1 MTDAVLHIKDL
12 IKRYGDVEVLSN
24 LNLAVT
30 CGAIH
35 GLVGLNGSG
44 KTTTMEC
51 VLGMQGFDS
60 GEVKVLGRHP
70 RDLWKGAGDVVGI
83 FDTPGLHPGL
93 TVRQCLEHASLL
105 CGKPVRK
112 PTEVEALLGISKYS
126 NYKIRQLSLG
136 NRRRASIAHALIGQ
150 PAFVVLDEPFNGL
163 DAGGVDD
170 VLALIQRLNRQE
182 GTSFLLSSHQLAYLE
197 SICTHLSILHQGKIA
212 LSAST
217 SSLISPTESRLKLVC
232 DHPDAA
238 RELLKQT
245 LGVIKFEKVGSAFL
259 LTLDGIGPADINRKL
274 VMAGLSVSEL
284 QPEKRDLTALFQEI
298 VSKAAPD
305 AGAGKPGSG
314 KPGSG
319 KSAAGKKAPAPR
331 AVV

>member
-1 MTDAVLHIKDL
+1 MSEAVLHIKDL
-12 IKRYGDVEVLSN
+12 IKRYGDVEVLHH
-24 LNLAVT
+24 LNLEVT
-30 CGAIH
+30 RGAIH

-70 RDLWKGAGDVVGI
+70 RDLWQGAGDVVGI

-93 TVRQCLEHASLL
+93 TVRQCLEHAQLL
-105 CGKPVRK
+105 CGKPVHK
-112 PTEVEALLGISKYS
+112 PAELEALLGITKYS
-126 NYKIRQLSLG
+126 HYKIRQLSLG

-197 SICTHLSILHQGKIA
+197 SNCTHLSILHQGKIA

-217 SSLISPTESRLKLVC
+217 DELIRPSESRLKLVC
-232 DHPDAA
+232 DQAVAA

-245 LGVIKFEKVGSAFL
+245 LGVINIEKEGSAL
-259 LTLDGIGPADINRKL
+259 MLTLDGIGPGDVNRKL
-274 VMAGLSVSEL
+274 VMSGVTVSEL
-284 QPEKRDLTALFQEI
+284 QPEKRDLSALFQKI
-298 VSKAAPD
+298 VSQGVA
-305 AGAGKPGSG
+305 
-314 KPGSG
+314 
-319 KSAAGKKAPAPR
+319 
-331 AVV
+331 

>member
-1 MTDAVLHIKDL
+1 MTDAVLHIQNL
-12 IKRYGDVEVLSN
+12 IKRYGDVEVLHH
-24 LNLAVT
+24 LNLEVT
-30 CGAIH
+30 RGAIH

-70 RDLWKGAGDVVGI
+70 RDLWQGAGDVVGI

-93 TVRQCLEHASLL
+93 TVRQCLAHASLL

-112 PTEVEALLGISKYS
+112 PAEVEALLGITKYS

-170 VLALIQRLNRQE
+170 VLALIQRLNREE

-212 LSAST
+212 LSEST
-217 SSLISPTESRLKLVC
+217 EVLIRPSESRLKLVC
-232 DHPDAA
+232 DRPDAA
-238 RELLKQT
+238 RKLLKQT
-245 LGVIKFEKVGSAFL
+245 LGVLNIEQEGSAL
-259 LTLDGIGPADINRKL
+259 MLTLDGIGPGDVNHML
-274 VMAGLSVSEL
+274 VMSGQNVSEL
-284 QPEKRDLTALFQEI
+284 QPEKRDLTALFQQI
-298 VSKAAPD
+298 VSNVTP
-305 AGAGKPGSG
+305 AGEK
-314 KPGSG
+314 
-319 KSAAGKKAPAPR
+319 PR
-331 AVV
+331 ATREVA

>member
-1 MTDAVLHIKDL
+1 MTEAVLHIKDL
-12 IKRYGDVEVLSN
+12 IKRYGDVEVLHH
-24 LNLAVT
+24 LNLEVT
-30 CGAIH
+30 RGAIH

-70 RDLWKGAGDVVGI
+70 RDLWQGAGDVVGI

-93 TVRQCLEHASLL
+93 TVRQCLEHAQLL
-105 CGKPVRK
+105 CGKPVHK
-112 PTEVEALLGISKYS
+112 PAELEALLGITKYS
-126 NYKIRQLSLG
+126 HYKIRQLSLG

-217 SSLISPTESRLKLVC
+217 DELIRPSESRLKLVC
-232 DHPDAA
+232 DQAVAA

-245 LGVIKFEKVGSAFL
+245 LGVINIEKEGSAL
-259 LTLDGIGPADINRKL
+259 MLTLDGIGSGDVNRKL
-274 VMAGLSVSEL
+274 VMSGVTVSEL
-284 QPEKRDLTALFQEI
+284 QPEKRDLSALFQKI
-298 VSKAAPD
+298 VSQGVA
-305 AGAGKPGSG
+305 
-314 KPGSG
+314 
-319 KSAAGKKAPAPR
+319 
-331 AVV
+331 

>member
-1 MTDAVLHIKDL
+1 MTEAVLHIKDL
-12 IKRYGDVEVLSN
+12 IKRYGDVEVLHH
-24 LNLAVT
+24 LNLEVT
-30 CGAIH
+30 RGAIH

-70 RDLWKGAGDVVGI
+70 RDLWQGAGDVVGI

-93 TVRQCLEHASLL
+93 TVRQCLEHAQLL
-105 CGKPVRK
+105 CGKPAHK
-112 PTEVEALLGISKYS
+112 PAELEALLGITKYS
-126 NYKIRQLSLG
+126 HYKIRQLSLG

-217 SSLISPTESRLKLVC
+217 DELIRPSESRLKLVC
-232 DHPDAA
+232 DQAVAA

-245 LGVIKFEKVGSAFL
+245 LGVINIEKEGSAL
-259 LTLDGIGPADINRKL
+259 MLTLDGIGPGDVNRKL
-274 VMAGLSVSEL
+274 VMSGVTVSEL
-284 QPEKRDLTALFQEI
+284 QPEKRDLSALFQKI
-298 VSKAAPD
+298 VSQGVA
-305 AGAGKPGSG
+305 
-314 KPGSG
+314 
-319 KSAAGKKAPAPR
+319 
-331 AVV
+331 

>member
-1 MTDAVLHIKDL
+1 MTEAVLHIKDL
-12 IKRYGDVEVLSN
+12 IKRYGDVEVLHH
-24 LNLAVT
+24 LNLEVT
-30 CGAIH
+30 RGAIH

-70 RDLWKGAGDVVGI
+70 RDLWQGAGDVVGI

-93 TVRQCLEHASLL
+93 TVRQCLEHAQLL
-105 CGKPVRK
+105 CGNPVHKPA
-112 PTEVEALLGISKYS
+112 EVEALLGITKYS
-126 NYKIRQLSLG
+126 HYKIRQLSLG

-197 SICTHLSILHQGKIA
+197 SICTHLSILHQGMIA

-217 SSLISPTESRLKLVC
+217 DELIRPSESRLKLVC
-232 DHPDAA
+232 DQAVAA

-245 LGVIKFEKVGSAFL
+245 LGVINIEKEGSAL
-259 LTLDGIGPADINRKL
+259 MLTLDGIGPGDVNRKL
-274 VMAGLSVSEL
+274 VMSGVTVSEL
-284 QPEKRDLTALFQEI
+284 QPEKRDLSALFQKI
-298 VSKAAPD
+298 VSQGVA
-305 AGAGKPGSG
+305 
-314 KPGSG
+314 
-319 KSAAGKKAPAPR
+319 
-331 AVV
+331 

>member
-1 MTDAVLHIKDL
+1 
-12 IKRYGDVEVLSN
+12 
-24 LNLAVT
+24 
-30 CGAIH
+30 
-35 GLVGLNGSG
+35 
-44 KTTTMEC
+44 MEC

-70 RDLWKGAGDVVGI
+70 RDLWQGAGDVVGI

-93 TVRQCLEHASLL
+93 SVRQCLEHASLL
-105 CGKPVRK
+105 CGKPVHK
-112 PTEVEALLGISKYS
+112 PAEVEALLGITKYS

-217 SSLISPTESRLKLVC
+217 DELISPSESRLKLVC
-232 DHPDAA
+232 DQADAA

-245 LGVIKFEKVGSAFL
+245 LGVINIEKEGSAFM
-259 LTLDGIGPADINRKL
+259 LTLDGIGPGDVNRKL
-274 VMAGLSVSEL
+274 VMSGVTVSEL
-284 QPEKRDLTALFQEI
+284 QPEKRDLSALFQKI
-298 VSKAAPD
+298 VSQGVA
-305 AGAGKPGSG
+305 
-314 KPGSG
+314 
-319 KSAAGKKAPAPR
+319 
-331 AVV
+331 